1 MANPFFWYDVMTTDV
16 PAAQKFYCDV
26 VGWTAEDMSGSGQPY
41 VVFHAAG
48 RGVAG
53 LMPIPHDAAGMPPAW
68 MGYILVED
76 LDAKIEALKA
86 AGGVLHKGPIT
97 IDGVIRFAV
106 VSDPQGAG
114 FLIATPLTS
123 EPPPPLAAGTP
134 GTIGWREL
142 YAADWAAVW
151 PFYEKLFGWTKDRA
165 IDMGAMGTYQLFR
178 TGDDAAAGGMM
189 TRPPQ
194 VPVSHWGYYI
204 RVSAIDAAAA
214 RVTAGGGRIL
224 NGPMEVPGGDWV
236 VNAIDPQGAMFS
248 LVAPGR

>member
-1 MANPFFWYDVMTTDV
+1 MANPFFWYDVMTTDI

-114 FLIATPLTS
+114 FLIA
-123 EPPPPLAAGTP
+123 
-134 GTIGWREL
+134 
-142 YAADWAAVW
+142 
-151 PFYEKLFGWTKDRA
+151 
-165 IDMGAMGTYQLFR
+165 
-178 TGDDAAAGGMM
+178 
-189 TRPPQ
+189 
-194 VPVSHWGYYI
+194 
-204 RVSAIDAAAA
+204 
-214 RVTAGGGRIL
+214 
-224 NGPMEVPGGDWV
+224 
-236 VNAIDPQGAMFS
+236 IDPVDELPRFPDWYHLGFCLSSEREALEMYRKCKS
-248 LVAPGR
+248 LGVKIVRDLMQKENEYASFFIADPDGNKLEISWHNE